1 MLAKG
6 VKYKNILINFMK
18 ITNEKIIL
26 QQRARETL
34 YSLGT

>member
-1 MLAKG
+1 MLDKG
-6 VKYKNILINFMK
+6 VKYKNILTISMK

>member
-6 VKYKNILINFMK
+6 VKYKNILTISMK
-18 ITNEKIIL
+18 ITNEKIIF
-26 QQRARETL
+26 QQRARKTL